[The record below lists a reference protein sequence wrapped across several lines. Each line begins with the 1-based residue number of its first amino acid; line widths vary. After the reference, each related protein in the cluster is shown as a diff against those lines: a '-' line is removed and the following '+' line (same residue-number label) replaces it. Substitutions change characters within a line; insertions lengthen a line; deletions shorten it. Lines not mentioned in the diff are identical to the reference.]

1 MSKAAVYPG
10 TFDPITMGHVNIIKR
25 AIKIFDKVIVA
36 VAVDTF
42 KEPLFTAEERAKM
55 IRDTFKNN
63 PKVEVETFE
72 GLLAEY
78 VKKKGVNVILRG
90 LRTVE
95 DFEYEL
101 QMSLANKKLYPECE
115 TLFMMTE
122 GEYSY
127 YSSSLIKEIA
137 SLGGDVR
144 KMVPKPV
151 KNMLDKKFRRKKR

>member
-1 MSKAAVYPG
+1 MMKKAVYPG
-10 TFDPITMGHVNIIKR
+10 TFDPLTMGHVNIIER
-25 AIKIFDKVIVA
+25 AIRIFDKVIVA

-42 KEPLFTAEERAKM
+42 KKTLFTSEERTKM
-55 IRDTFKNN
+55 VKETFKNN
-63 PKVEVETFE
+63 TKVEVEAFE

-78 VKKKGVNVILRG
+78 VKRKKASVILRG

-115 TLFMMTE
+115 TMFMMTE

-137 SLGGDVR
+137 FLGGNVG
-144 KMVPKPV
+144 KMVPSPV
-151 KNMLDKKFRRKKR
+151 KRMLDKKFKRRKK